1 MRLNPFAFPSD
12 TTFRFLLFIAAIVGV
27 SLLAFEW
34 VYGVLFTDP
43 AAVGRA
49 LLACRLPLDHVPTD
63 AEIAANN
70 ACLAAVNAPL
80 LRGVVIAVSVL
91 LVGGAMA
98 YGIAVTRAR
107 GRYPPFE
114 REASPALAD
123 SFASLAQELDVDPAP
138 GLRWQPL
145 DRRALGLALG
155 PPGNRELAF
164 TGGLVP
170 LWIRDRPA
178 FRAIVLHEL
187 AHLRNGDVDL
197 SYYAIGLWRAFL
209 VLAMVPF
216 VLTLLRSLP
225 SDPATVASFGW
236 RFLVLVPLVYVI
248 RSAILRAREHDADVR
263 ASTRE
268 PEIRR
273 VLATAASKEPSHSK
287 LRRLVAWHPSTPHR
301 VDVIDD
307 PSPLLRLGLLDA
319 FGIGI
324 VGSIAYEEVAR
335 NLGFVGLNAIA
346 TRGLASL
353 AFGPLVG
360 IIVALGVWRQTF
372 AFLATGRSAVR
383 VVPLGLALLAGL
395 LVGQRLAFTSALVD
409 DAVLLRLDPAAFH
422 VGLTILMGFGAIL
435 FAAWLVTTSRLW
447 LPVATRLGSPAR
459 ASLPVAVG
467 AAALL
472 FIAIAVFENVVASR
486 EVVELGLALPNDLH
500 AAVQSLIPLVGPE
513 WLWRLV
519 LGTEVRVFIDE
530 PLVLVFFLLLVL
542 IPWAAAPFY
551 ARIPPEPAAT
561 WGGLDATDAPPTIE
575 RPELRSR
582 WATVVGLAATI
593 GVASTTVA
601 LYFGM
606 HAAVDPVTRD
616 RDEFLIAF
624 YFWLVCITLFW
635 QLVAAIAAALGARS
649 FGTLHGVLAAFVTGL
664 GGVVV
669 VGLTQASQG
678 CVPGMS
684 VVVGRDCGR
693 PPVIGYLADFWA
705 PVMTVGIVGAAIAAA
720 VTAAVRFVIVG
731 RRGHRPTRPTFLP
744 PSPPSPPRWLP
755 PTP

>member
-1 MRLNPFAFPSD
+1 MHAAD
-12 TTFRFLLFIAAIVGV
+12 GRF
-27 SLLAFEW
+27 
-34 VYGVLFTDP
+34 
-43 AAVGRA
+43 
-49 LLACRLPLDHVPTD
+49 PTD
-63 AEIAANN
+63 ADLAANN

-80 LRGVVIAVSVL
+80 LRAVLIAVSML
-91 LVGGAMA
+91 LVGGAVA
-98 YGIAVTRAR
+98 YGIAFARVR
-107 GRYPPFE
+107 GRYAPFD
-114 REASPALAD
+114 RAASPALAD
-123 SFASLAQELDVDPAP
+123 SFASLADELGVDPPPA
-138 GLRWQPL
+138 LRWQPL
-145 DRRALGLALG
+145 DRRALGLAFG
-155 PPGNRELAF
+155 APGDRELAF

-170 LWIRDRPA
+170 LSIRDRPA

-197 SYYAIGLWRAFL
+197 SYYAIGLWRALL
-209 VLAMVPF
+209 VLAMLPF
-216 VLTLLRSLP
+216 VLTLLRSLTA
-225 SDPATVASFGW
+225 DPETAASFGL
-236 RFLVLVPLVYVI
+236 RFIVLVPLVYVI

-273 VLATAASKEPSHSK
+273 VLASAAAKEPSHSK
-287 LRRLVAWHPSTPHR
+287 VRRLVAWHPSTAHR

-324 VGSIAYEEVAR
+324 VGIIAYEEVAR
-335 NLGFVGLNAIA
+335 NLGFVGLNSIA
-346 TRGLASL
+346 TRGLAAL

-383 VVPLGLALLAGL
+383 VVPLGSRCSRASWSDSGWRLRLPSSTTPSCFDSTWLLPRWPRDPHGDRRDPVRRRGWSRRANVAARRDTPPLAGP
-395 LVGQRLAFTSALVD
+395 RLAPIAL
-409 DAVLLRLDPAAFH
+409 
-422 VGLTILMGFGAIL
+422 
-435 FAAWLVTTSRLW
+435 
-447 LPVATRLGSPAR
+447 
-459 ASLPVAVG
+459 G

-472 FIAIAVFENVVASR
+472 FIAIALFEVVVAAR
-486 EVVELGLALPNDLH
+486 EVVELTLGLTNDLY
-500 AAVQSLIPLVGPE
+500 AAVQSLVPLVGPE

-551 ARIPPEPAAT
+551 ARIPPEPVAT

-575 RPELRSR
+575 RPELRTR
-582 WATVVGLAATI
+582 WAIVVGLAATI

-624 YFWLVCITLFW
+624 FFWLVCITLFW
-635 QLVAAIAAALGARS
+635 QLVAAIAAAIGARS

-669 VGLTQASQG
+669 VGLTQATQG

-684 VVVGRDCGR
+684 WWSGGS
-693 PPVIGYLADFWA
+693 
-705 PVMTVGIVGAAIAAA
+705 AA
-720 VTAAVRFVIVG
+720 G
-731 RRGHRPTRPTFLP
+731 P
-744 PSPPSPPRWLP
+744 PSSGTCRTSGLRS
-755 PTP
+755 